1 MKCGAGKADLFA
13 TPSCAPQ
20 GVLKGDGGPE
30 NHRRPLKPLWAEQS
44 DASKRSEYFG
54 PLVSVKF

>member
-20 GVLKGDGGPE
+20 GVLRGGGGPE
-30 NHRRPLKPLWAEQS
+30 NHRRPLKPRWAEQLA
-44 DASKRSEYFG
+44 ASMIR
-54 PLVSVKF
+54 

>member
-20 GVLKGDGGPE
+20 GVLRG
-30 NHRRPLKPLWAEQS
+30 EQS
-44 DASKRSEYFG
+44 DASMRSEYFG